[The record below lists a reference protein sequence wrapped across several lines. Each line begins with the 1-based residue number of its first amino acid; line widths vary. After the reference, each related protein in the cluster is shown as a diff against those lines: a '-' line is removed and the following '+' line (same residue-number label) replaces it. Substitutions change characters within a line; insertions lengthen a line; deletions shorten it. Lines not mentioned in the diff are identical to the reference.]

1 MSWRSLLK
9 GDPVPWLLERSDSAV
24 RAQTLRSLDIR
35 GRWGGRAPY
44 ADRMPSRVAASKWIT
59 LQACTLLKHTFPEI
73 AA

>member
-9 GDPVPWLLERSDSAV
+9 GDPVPWLLERSDPIGWLFA
-24 RAQTLRSLDIR
+24 RQDAR

-44 ADRMPSRVAASKWIT
+44 AARMPSRVDASKWVT
-59 LQACTLLKHTFPEI
+59 LQACTILKHAFPEI